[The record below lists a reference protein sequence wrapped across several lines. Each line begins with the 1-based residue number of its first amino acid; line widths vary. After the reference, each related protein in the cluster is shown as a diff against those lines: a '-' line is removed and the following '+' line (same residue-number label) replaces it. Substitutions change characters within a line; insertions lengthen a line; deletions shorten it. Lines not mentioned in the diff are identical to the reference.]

1 MTKMS
6 SLKIYLMLVGL
17 TFVWGLNVSLVKVL
31 VEHFQPVT
39 ITSIRIFTAALA
51 VFLVLSLARRIR
63 LPYKKEW
70 KYIIGGSFT
79 AVIFHHY
86 FLSVGLSRTSAT
98 NAGLILGMGPLL
110 TVILS
115 MFFFKKKP
123 TMITGLGFILG
134 GIGVSITVLFGSG
147 QLQGIHLGDFE
158 IFLAIL
164 SQAFSFILINKAS
177 KTMNP
182 VLLTGYMLFIGS
194 LVLFVMG
201 LMIEPSGLA
210 SLTNTTPYIWV
221 IFLFSAIF
229 ATGLGHMVYNYAI
242 SQIGAAEASIF
253 LNLNTLFSIVG
264 AALLLGE
271 IIKPAHYLGFIL
283 IVSGVILGS
292 GTLEAMI
299 LQRKNRKIALHPPT
313 GTDANH

>member
-1 MTKMS
+1 
-6 SLKIYLMLVGL
+6 
-17 TFVWGLNVSLVKVL
+17 
-31 VEHFQPVT
+31 
-39 ITSIRIFTAALA
+39 
-51 VFLVLSLARRIR
+51 
-63 LPYKKEW
+63 
-70 KYIIGGSFT
+70 
-79 AVIFHHY
+79 
-86 FLSVGLSRTSAT
+86 
-98 NAGLILGMGPLL
+98 
-110 TVILS
+110 
-115 MFFFKKKP
+115 
-123 TMITGLGFILG
+123 
-134 GIGVSITVLFGSG
+134 
-147 QLQGIHLGDFE
+147 
-158 IFLAIL
+158 
-164 SQAFSFILINKAS
+164 
-177 KTMNP
+177 MNP

-201 LMIEPSGLA
+201 LIMEPSGLA

-271 IIKPAHYLGFIL
+271 IIKPVHYLGFIL